1 MLFHLTWRYR
11 DSSEDATRRTLAV
24 FAQWQPPVG
33 AEFQA
38 FYGYADGMGGAA
50 LIEVDSAETLTR
62 TTAPWVPWLA
72 FETTPVVPI
81 NSFAEISADGMAF
94 RDSV

>member
-1 MLFHLTWRYR
+1 
-11 DSSEDATRRTLAV
+11 
-24 FAQWQPPVG
+24 
-33 AEFQA
+33 
-38 FYGYADGMGGAA
+38 MGGAA

-72 FETTPVVPI
+72 FEATPVVPI
-81 NSFAEISADGMAF
+81 NSFAEISAEGMAV